1 MTIVDCV
8 VVFGVDGCVVEISAV
23 IEILSNKNSAS
34 DKKFK
39 YYILS
44 LQSDNDIVFEI
55 FDQGRLISI

>member
-23 IEILSNKNSAS
+23 IKILSNRNSAS

-44 LQSDNDIVFEI
+44 LQSDNDIAFEI